1 MLNFK
6 TFLIAIAITFLALA
20 GFINSSDAFEIE
32 TMESDDGSYED
43 YNYGDAQGIWH
54 MAYVRTSEPYYT
66 VEWFIDDVY
75 QGSSYGDSNNPK
87 VEAFFWPYWL
97 SGTLGGTKYTIKAVA
112 YPMEGDPTSTADSY
126 TLTVYRPEIDSGTK
140 LGVYGYVEITQCG
153 WSGWTSSSSHYAS
166 IHNTSDSN
174 IRATFKFEYSVV
186 HLWANGN
193 WKNDL
198 YTRLPQVKVVWK
210 LEPGEPD
217 SDSFSDSYTL
227 PGGNDWGQPREK
239 ARVETRNT
247 LEVWNHDTEESDEW
261 VVTGSD
267 DVNISEL

>member
-112 YPMEGDPTSTADSY
+112 YPMEGDPISIADSY
-126 TLTVYRPEIDSGTK
+126 TLTVYQPTWETLTDGEERGESKKNPDVNGYAELTRHYRSGNDVTMDYYLSASYSGDEEKEFDVSTENKHTIFGLGQELGSDKWETIDEVNS
-140 LGVYGYVEITQCG
+140 
-153 WSGWTSSSSHYAS
+153 W
-166 IHNTSDSN
+166 
-174 IRATFKFEYSVV
+174 
-186 HLWANGN
+186 
-193 WKNDL
+193 
-198 YTRLPQVKVVWK
+198 
-210 LEPGEPD
+210 
-217 SDSFSDSYTL
+217 FSDSGSITNSALANGDRDIAYDCEAYIRITVRS
-227 PGGNDWGQPREK
+227 PDGQ
-239 ARVETRNT
+239 
-247 LEVWNHDTEESDEW
+247 
-261 VVTGSD
+261 D
-267 DVNISEL
+267 DYHFTHTHSYYPD

>member
-1 MLNFK
+1 MK
-6 TFLIAIAITFLALA
+6 T
-20 GFINSSDAFEIE
+20 S
-32 TMESDDGSYED
+32 
-43 YNYGDAQGIWH
+43 Q
-54 MAYVRTSEPYYT
+54 PYY
-66 VEWFIDDVY
+66 VVQWYVDDVY
-75 QGSSYGDSNNPK
+75 VESTPGGYEGDENGPT
-87 VEAFFWPYWL
+87 EAYFWPYWL
-97 SGTLGGTKYTIKAVA
+97 AGSLDGTTYTIKAIA
-112 YPMEGDPTSTADSY
+112 TDQENHSNTFSDTDSY
-126 TLTVYRPEIDSGTK
+126 TLTVYRPEIDSGKK

-166 IHNTSDSN
+166 IHNASDSN
-174 IRATFKFEYSVV
+174 IRVTFKFEYSVV
-186 HLWANGN
+186 HLWASGN

-198 YTRLPQVKVVWK
+198 YTPLPQVKVVWK
-210 LEPGEPD
+210 LELGEPD

-227 PGGNDWGQPREK
+227 PGGNDWGQPGEE